1 MNFDFTKQ
9 QIQIQQSAK
18 DFADRDLKSVASKLD
33 KHEEFPLKELKKLG
47 KLRFMGIN
55 IPHEYGGIQAGVV
68 AYSLAITEISKACAS
83 TAVTMSVSS
92 MVCEA
97 ILEFGTKEQ
106 IHKYVSAFCSG
117 DFLCGAFALTEPGSG
132 SDAGS
137 LRTRAEPFGDH
148 FILNGSKIFIS
159 HGAWSDV
166 IITMARTGKEKG
178 TKGISAFIV
187 KKDTPGLI
195 IDRAEQK
202 MGLKAS
208 NTAALL
214 FEECK
219 IPKEN
224 MLGKEGE
231 GFKIAMMA
239 LDGGRIGV
247 ASQALGIGYSAYNK
261 ANEYVKKMELESSI
275 SNSRLLSYKNLLNNC
290 EQRLE
295 MAKMLT
301 LRSCWMKEQKNKVR
315 FTKEASMAKLFATE
329 TANYVCDNSLKIIGF
344 NDDESYKTVER
355 NFRDA
360 KVTTIYEGTSEIQ
373 RLVIARELCC

>member
-1 MNFDFTKQ
+1 MNFDFTEQ
-9 QIQIQQSAK
+9 QIQIQKTAK
-18 DFADRDLKSVASKLD
+18 DFAKNELLPVAANLD
-33 KHEEFPLKELKKLG
+33 KNEQFPFEELKKLG
-47 KLRFMGIN
+47 KLGFMGIN
-55 IPHEYGGIQAGVV
+55 IPKEFGGKQAGVI

-97 ILEFGTKEQ
+97 ILEFGTEEQ
-106 IHKYVSAFCSG
+106 KQKYIPAFCSG
-117 DFLCGAFALTEPGSG
+117 NFLCGAFALTESGSG

-137 LRTRAEPFGDH
+137 LRTNAVPNGDH

-187 KKDTPGLI
+187 EKDTPGLI
-195 IDRAEQK
+195 VDRAEQK

-214 FEECK
+214 FEDCK

-247 ASQALGIGYSAYNK
+247 ASQALGIGYSAYEK
-261 ANEYVKKMELESSI
+261 ASES
-275 SNSRLLSYKNLLNNC
+275 LNN
-290 EQRLE
+290 
-295 MAKMLT
+295 K
-301 LRSCWMKEQKNKVR
+301 KK
-315 FTKEASMAKLFATE
+315 
-329 TANYVCDNSLKIIGF
+329 
-344 NDDESYKTVER
+344 YKCT
-355 NFRDA
+355 NGKD
-360 KVTTIYEGTSEIQ
+360 
-373 RLVIARELCC
+373 